1 MHQGLQ
7 RPVRQAAEDGVLFV
21 ARRIDQALVVGL
33 EAVGC
38 APLAMIDSRCRNF
51 LMTAPVVNQ
60 SVDAHAVPPAAHQG
74 TVLHPLVLVTD
85 GDSVGAHRHRFHLV
99 RRRPLLQGP
108 PLDQRQGTDWKSQ
121 TSINSRGGCEP
132 NRGPPD
138 RSALGTLRLE
148 LVAVP
153 HLRNSEP
160 VQRLFNGAIAGR
172 LDHPV
177 NVVDR
182 RE

>member
-74 TVLHPLVLVTD
+74 TVLHPLVVVTD

-121 TSINSRGGCEP
+121 TSINSRGRCEP

-138 RSALGTLRLE
+138 RALSARYGWSSLRFRTYATANRCSAFSTARSPE
-148 LVAVP
+148 GSIT
-153 HLRNSEP
+153 R
-160 VQRLFNGAIAGR
+160 
-172 LDHPV
+172 
-177 NVVDR
+177 
-182 RE
+182 